1 MTYIELINDFW
12 QKDIEYAFSDKEIAL
27 YFYLLKTCNSIG
39 WKNPF
44 GLSNSITAVKFN
56 WGKQAFDTAKLNLQ
70 KAGLIDF
77 KGSHGRGKV
86 YQYEIKG
93 IQTDQFSPTFS
104 QPFSTTFSDQKAET
118 SLDIDKIRNNNYNER
133 HVVFVIP
140 SVTEIEEYCLA
151 RVNGINAAQFF
162 DYYQSKG
169 WCVGKGRMKDWRAA
183 IRTWERNVKKN
194 IDYGQKI
201 TKDNQRIDDSARR
214 KAEIV
219 ERAVRAAAECDIGG

>member
-104 QPFSTTFSDQKAET
+104 QPFSTTFLTKKQK
-118 SLDIDKIRNNNYNER
+118 
-133 HVVFVIP
+133 HH
-140 SVTEIEEYCLA
+140 
-151 RVNGINAAQFF
+151 
-162 DYYQSKG
+162 
-169 WCVGKGRMKDWRAA
+169 
-183 IRTWERNVKKN
+183 
-194 IDYGQKI
+194 
-201 TKDNQRIDDSARR
+201 
-214 KAEIV
+214 
-219 ERAVRAAAECDIGG
+219 